1 MKIKIKNR
9 DILENGQ
16 VTLLDESLLE
26 SLFSVTLS
34 NNCSVKDSRSIQE
47 FNKWANA
54 YDIDQITTDTVNID
68 HNNNQKIWKMPKK
81 YKELD
86 IVSHIKSL
94 CNTSEQ
100 HDRVDLEL
108 SLYSERN
115 MLDVLRYLVY
125 LVDTMRE
132 NGVIW
137 GLGRGSSVASYV
149 LFLLKIHR
157 VDSLRFNLDIHEFLK
172 D

>member
-9 DILENGQ
+9 DIKEEGQVVLSDDAIVEALFSSNLLENCAAN
-16 VTLLDESLLE
+16 D
-26 SLFSVTLS
+26 SV
-34 NNCSVKDSRSIQE
+34 SVQN

-54 YDIDQITTDTVNID
+54 YDIEEIPVITNQVD
-68 HNNNQKIWKMPKK
+68 HSKNQNTWKMPKK

-86 IVSHIKSL
+86 IISHLYSL
-94 CNTSEQ
+94 CNTQ
-100 HDRVDLEL
+100 TQLDRVNAEL
-108 SLYSERN
+108 SLYTERN

-125 LVDTMRE
+125 LVDIMRE
-132 NGVIW
+132 NNVLW
-137 GLGRGSSVASYV
+137 GLGRGSSVASYI

-157 VDSLRFNLDIHEFLK
+157 VDSIKYNLDITEFLK